1 MYCPAPTPGRLPPCT
16 GDRKSFCDRAD
27 FPSAAACCNLEVHG
41 CLCTNF
47 AGGDYNSI
55 SKFCNNSKEQPQ
67 NNALPS
73 TTATEQQE
81 RLQLGSGPR
90 PAGCARI
97 EVTTGKFDL

>member
-1 MYCPAPTPGRLPPCT
+1 MYCPAPTPGRFPPCT

-55 SKFCNNSKEQPQ
+55 SKFSQQLERTATEQRTAQQQPQ
-67 NNALPS
+67 NNKNDYS
-73 TTATEQQE
+73 
-81 RLQLGSGPR
+81 
-90 PAGCARI
+90 
-97 EVTTGKFDL
+97 

>member
-1 MYCPAPTPGRLPPCT
+1 MYCPAPTPGRFPPCT

-67 NNALPS
+67 NNALPLNNS
-73 TTATEQQE
+73 HRTTRTTTV
-81 RLQLGSGPR
+81 RVGP
-90 PAGCARI
+90 AARG
-97 EVTTGKFDL
+97 VRSNRSDDWKV